1 VSKVKIFRL
10 TFHTT
15 LLLLIIIL
23 LTGCQVSKGLSAV
36 MNKKVKTHHYTYEDK
51 SIIFTP
57 LVHFGQKEFY
67 TSLRDSI
74 IAWKKNDYTI
84 YYEQIT
90 SGQAHL
96 GLDSL
101 SYDSLRRKFRRIDG
115 GNVGTA
121 EDYEEELQ
129 EVFKKGVAQP
139 KYEDLGID
147 STDIHADATFF
158 DLVDQLEN
166 LYGKIILDSCDYTTH
181 LDSTY
186 NCSKGL
192 KMKKLDPVYVDYRNT
207 IVIEKVRNSAHN
219 KIVIL
224 FGAAHRK
231 GMKKLLQE

>member
-1 VSKVKIFRL
+1 
-10 TFHTT
+10 
-15 LLLLIIIL
+15 
-23 LTGCQVSKGLSAV
+23 
-36 MNKKVKTHHYTYEDK
+36 
-51 SIIFTP
+51 
-57 LVHFGQKEFY
+57 
-67 TSLRDSI
+67 
-74 IAWKKNDYTI
+74 
-84 YYEQIT
+84 
-90 SGQAHL
+90 L

-147 STDIHADATFF
+147 SSDVHADVTFF

-186 NCSKGL
+186 TCSKGL
-192 KMKKLDPVYVDYRNT
+192 KTKKLDPVYVDYRNKF
-207 IVIEKVRNSAHN
+207 VVEKVISSESD